1 MDRAFE
7 IQMLKT
13 TGVMDLAIDEQNVAQ
28 HGKQVSL

>member
-1 MDRAFE
+1 MYRAFE

-13 TGVMDLAIDEQNVAQ
+13 TGVMDLSIDEKNVAQ